1 MKISRKI
8 RSKISERK
16 KTVQLNSNAQASTF
30 SIKYYHKYI
39 FLRLFLVTNVEHV
52 GHGPDKEDKE
62 EFMLFLLFGAFLTSA
77 PLFAKTALKHL

>member
-8 RSKISERK
+8 RSKIFKRK

-62 EFMLFLLFGAFLTSA
+62 EFMLFLFAFLTSA